1 MKFYIVLIISIIS
14 GFGSF
19 TLDLASAEIDT
30 LSNIEFMQTGTLYT
44 SESQFQISDYI
55 TIREF
60 FNGNI
65 IRVSGQT
72 IEGFSYITYTKVL
85 ENDEVNTR
93 GMIFINGEFVNLQFE
108 EKIIQKETSFEKNND
123 ILILTQYTQR
133 VYSKDLVQIEVKIFD
148 EEQNKLNNFYQNY
161 GYVSNASVEIMVSD
175 DEGKEIFSSNG
186 VTTDRGFFEAE
197 FLILDNP
204 KRETLTVT
212 INAENEFSKSTKVLQ
227 IFDLGAIP
235 KDGSS

>member
-1 MKFYIVLIISIIS
+1 MKFYIILIISIIS
-14 GFGSF
+14 GFGIF
-19 TLDLASAEIDT
+19 TTNAVYAEVDT
-30 LSNIEFMQTGTLYT
+30 LSNIEFMQTGLLYT
-44 SESQFQISDYI
+44 SENEFQISDNI

-72 IEGFSYITYTKVL
+72 IEGFSYVTYSKIL

-93 GMIFINGEFVNLQFE
+93 GMIFINGQFVNLQFE
-108 EKIIQKETSFEKNND
+108 KKIIQKEISFEKNKD

-133 VYSKDLVQIEVKIFD
+133 VYSKDLAVIEIKIFD
-148 EEQNKLNNFYQNY
+148 KQQNNSNKFYQNF
-161 GYVSNASVEIMVSD
+161 GYISDVSTMITVIDE
-175 DEGKEIFSSNG
+175 EGKEVFSSNG
-186 VTTDRGFFEAE
+186 ITNERGFFGVE
-197 FLILDNP
+197 FLILDNS

-227 IFDLGAIP
+227 IFSLGAEP
-235 KDGSS
+235 QNDS